1 MRKDPPMPPLVFT
14 ALIAGVITAA
24 ALTVWL
30 IAAGGT
36 ALLAVAV
43 PAAMIATA
51 ALYRLRK

>member
-1 MRKDPPMPPLVFT
+1 MPPLVFT